1 MSNNELGGEYMM
13 NKILEKSKKLL
24 TLILVAAIAIVT
36 ITTSTKAVTQTINI
50 GDAQD
55 LEAYI
60 GAHFMMDKAYQD
72 KKGWAKKCLLS
83 ISKMGY
89 FSSDRAIIEY
99 ADKIWKLKK

>member
-1 MSNNELGGEYMM
+1 MGVKLRKENFSDIADYLLGRSELRDPYMC
-13 NKILEKSKKLL
+13 L
-24 TLILVAAIAIVT
+24 A
-36 ITTSTKAVTQTINI
+36 
-50 GDAQD
+50 D
-55 LEAYI
+55 LESYI